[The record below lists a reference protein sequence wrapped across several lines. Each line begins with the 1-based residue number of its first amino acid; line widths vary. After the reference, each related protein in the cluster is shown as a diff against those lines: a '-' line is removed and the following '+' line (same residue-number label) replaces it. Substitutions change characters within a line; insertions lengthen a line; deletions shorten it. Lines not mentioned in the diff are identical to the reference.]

1 MPRARA
7 SSLALLVATLTPA
20 VLTATPALAAPTG
33 PLPQDPAA
41 LVNPFI
47 GTANG
52 GNVFPGATM
61 PFGMVQFSPEASP
74 VNEKR
79 MIAAPGGYEDR
90 ATQLRG
96 FSLTNVEGWGCAG
109 GSGDIPFMPAT
120 SPIAISP
127 STDFRHAYAVAFT
140 HADEHAVPGSYRVR
154 LANGV
159 EVSLAAATR
168 MAAGTFTFP
177 AGQPAA
183 ILVRTS
189 DSEVGSTAAHTDID
203 LATHTVSGQVTS
215 GNFCG
220 YLGTEDRRPYYTL
233 YFVANFDRPFTQYGA
248 WHDKTLLPGVTTAD
262 GGTGFGPKGFPE
274 AGHGS
279 GVYLNFDTSG
289 HNPVPVR
296 LRVGISYVSLANARA
311 NLDAESRS
319 ASTDEQVAAQAR
331 TAWNQR
337 LRQIEI
343 SGGTPTQQIVFTTA
357 LYHSLQTPTTY
368 NDVSGDYRGMDG
380 AVHRLAPGQATQY
393 ANFSGWDVY
402 RSQLQLVTWL
412 DPKIGS
418 DIAQSLLNQ
427 SAQDN
432 GRWDRWTHLGGAT
445 HVMNGDPAAPAIAD
459 IWAFGGR
466 AFPAKQALASL
477 VHAAEVPTP
486 EDLSHAGCPVECV
499 GQRPG
504 LDQYLKLGYI
514 PVGAPAWAPAADSL
528 EDATADFGIYALA
541 GHLGDTAVERRFAP
555 RTQYWRNLWNPSATP
570 TEGYFMN
577 RGADGVFPALQGDDD
592 DDNDP
597 KPRPFTPAT
606 GAGFVEGSAAQYVW
620 MVPFNVAGLFDQMGG
635 RARATARLDRFFYTP
650 DGVPAVTKSGPLHA
664 ELDNE
669 PSIETPWLYNWAGQ
683 PAKTQQLVHQ
693 VLNQIWTNAP
703 NGIPGND
710 DLGEMSS
717 WAVFAFLGL
726 YPEIPGRAEL
736 VLASPTFPAIT
747 IHRATRDA
755 AGDIRILAPGASP
768 KNIYVQD
775 LQLDSHP
782 HPPNLAPRVLRPPWR
797 NSLLHPGAQPQPNL
811 GAPTPA
817 KSPPP
822 STPTRSPPPTAA

>member
-1 MPRARA
+1 MHPTRAA
-7 SSLALLVATLTPA
+7 ALTLLTLALNAPAQTTPA
-20 VLTATPALAAPTG
+20 PPGTA
-33 PLPQDPAA
+33 QSSSIDPAA

-52 GNVFPGATM
+52 GNVFPGATV
-61 PFGMVQFSPEASP
+61 PFGMIQFSPEASP
-74 VNEKR
+74 INEKR
-79 MIAAPGGYEDR
+79 LIAAPGGYEDR

-109 GSGDIPFMPAT
+109 GSGDIPLMPVT
-120 SPIAISP
+120 GPITTSP
-127 STDFRHAYAVAFT
+127 STDFRHTYAVPFS
-140 HADEHAVPGSYRVR
+140 HADEVATPGSYRVR

-159 EVSLAAATR
+159 QAELAASTR

-177 AGQPAA
+177 ASQPAQ

-189 DSEVGSTAAHTDID
+189 DSEVGSTAAHTHID
-203 LATHTVSGQVTS
+203 LASQTVTGSVTS

-220 YLGTEDRRPYYTL
+220 YIGTEDRRPYYTL
-233 YFVANFDRPFTQYGA
+233 YFVARFDRPITQHGA
-248 WHDKTLLPGVTTAD
+248 WHDTTLLPDATIAD
-262 GGTGFGPKGFPE
+262 GGTGLGTKGFPE
-274 AGHGS
+274 PGHGS
-279 GVYLNFDTSG
+279 GVWLGFGTASVSPSPSPSPTSMQ
-289 HNPVPVR
+289 VR
-296 LRVGISYVSLANARA
+296 LRVGISYVSEQNARA
-311 NLDAESRS
+311 NLDAESL
-319 ASTDEQVAAQAR
+319 AATTYEQVATHAR
-331 TAWNQR
+331 AAWNQR
-337 LRQIEI
+337 LSQIEI
-343 SGGTPTQQIVFTTA
+343 SGGTPTQQTVFTTA

-368 NDVSGDYRGMDG
+368 NDITGEYRGMDG
-380 AVHRLAPGQATQY
+380 QIHRLAPGQATQY

-412 DPKIGS
+412 DPNLGS

-427 SAQDN
+427 SREDN

-466 AFPAKQALASL
+466 TFPAQQALSSL
-477 VHAAEVPTP
+477 VHAAEVPTR
-486 EDLSHAGCPVECV
+486 EDLSHDGCPVECV

-504 LDQYLKLGYI
+504 LDQYLKLHYI

-528 EDATADFGIYALA
+528 EDATADFSIYALA
-541 GHLGDTAVERRFAP
+541 QHLGDAAVQRRFAP
-555 RTQYWRNLWNPSATP
+555 RTQFWKNLWNPAATP

-577 RGADGVFPALQGDDD
+577 RNADGSFPSLQGDDD

-597 KPRPFTPAT
+597 KPKPFTPAT
-606 GAGFVEGSAAQYVW
+606 GAGFVEGTAAQYVW
-620 MVPFNVAGLFDQMGG
+620 MIPFNVAGLFNQMGG
-635 RARATARLDRFFYTP
+635 REKATARLDRFFYTP
-650 DGVPAVTKSGPLHA
+650 GGAPAVTKSGPLHA

-669 PSIETPWLYNWAGQ
+669 PSIETPWLYDFAGQ

-717 WAVFAFLGL
+717 WAVFAFMGL

-736 VLASPTFPAIT
+736 VLGSPTFPSIT
-747 IHRATRDA
+747 VHRP
-755 AGDIRILAPGASP
+755 AGDIRILAPASSP
-768 KNIYVQD
+768 TNIYVQT
-775 LQLDSHP
+775 LTLNNQP
-782 HPPNLAPRVLRPPWR
+782 HPQTWLPETFALHGGTLNFTLTNTPNQTWGT
-797 NSLLHPGAQPQPNL
+797 HPGDD
-811 GAPTPA
+811 
-817 KSPPP
+817 PP
-822 STPTRSPPPTAA
+822 SFDLH